1 MERFILE
8 KNVKLKN
15 ILQEIQ
21 SNNLVYHLSLKSNL
35 SKIKRNGLLANTP
48 SDMEDEERG
57 VYLFKTRDEAEDAL
71 MNWYGDRFD
80 EDEEFILLTIDSSNL
95 TLSPTTAGFELISHK
110 DIPPK
115 NILSIENV

>member
-1 MERFILE
+1 M
-8 KNVKLKN
+8 KLKN